1 MICGKERGK
10 MVTERLPHLTFS
22 FANSGMLSQLDQ
34 RRRPDQAVHATSRQ
48 GAGRPP
54 TDERYIDK

>member
-1 MICGKERGK
+1 
-10 MVTERLPHLTFS
+10 MVTERIPHLTFS

-34 RRRPDQAVHATSRQ
+34 RRPDQAVHATSRQ

-54 TDERYIDK
+54 TDERYIDR